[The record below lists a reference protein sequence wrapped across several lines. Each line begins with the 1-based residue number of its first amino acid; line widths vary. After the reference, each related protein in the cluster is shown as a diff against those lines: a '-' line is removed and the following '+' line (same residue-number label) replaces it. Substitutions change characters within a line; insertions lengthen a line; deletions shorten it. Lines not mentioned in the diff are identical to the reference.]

1 MVFVLQQQRNGI
13 GQMIGRLIQ
22 DAFTVQGQ
30 LQFTNGSVVLYI
42 HAQVVVV
49 EGQQQGGWLCHVVQ
63 PFGDK
68 DKGIVFV
75 PGGCQCLGLDGRSC
89 RGRMKRNGSILKSI
103 KQSLDYTVGY
113 LNESKN
119 YDDRYVSKVSEITEH
134 SAY

>member
-1 MVFVLQQQRNGI
+1 
-13 GQMIGRLIQ
+13 MIGRLIQ

-30 LQFTNGSVVLYI
+30 LQFTNGSVVLNI

-89 RGRMKRNGSILKSI
+89 RGRMKRNGSIGVHD
-103 KQSLDYTVGY
+103 QTWVGRGGGGGGV
-113 LNESKN
+113 LFVLVRPRAFHDHVRIGIGNVV
-119 YDDRYVSKVSEITEH
+119 RGRP
-134 SAY
+134 